1 MKSQSHCPIP
11 GRKGGGE
18 GPLSPALPA
27 LSVSPVPEILGNATS
42 LRVWEGQSLH
52 LVCVIDS
59 NPPANVSWA
68 RGSLT
73 LSHSQPLDPAVLELP
88 QVVLGDGGEVTC
100 SAQHPSGSDRMSL
113 NLVVLGEYK
122 QRSPSSLLSGCA
134 GFSLLRKIFL
144 WLLCSGFLLR
154 WAV

>member
-1 MKSQSHCPIP
+1 MKSQGHCPIS
-11 GRKGGGE
+11 GRTERGE

-27 LSVSPVPEILGNATS
+27 LSVFPVPKILSNATS

-59 NPPANVSWA
+59 NPPTHVSWS

-73 LSHSQPLDPAVLELP
+73 LSPSQPLDPGVLELP

-100 SAQHPSGSDRMSL
+100 RAQHPSGSSLVSL
-113 NLVVLGEYK
+113 NLVVLGE
-122 QRSPSSLLSGCA
+122 
-134 GFSLLRKIFL
+134 
-144 WLLCSGFLLR
+144 
-154 WAV
+154 